1 MADLDFRTRNEFKKG
16 SRIRLIDEDPT
27 FLSFLILF
35 HFDDHPDVG
44 HSPLLDGTAERYLQ
58 DVIRREWQTPPGHT
72 PAPAA
77 PLSVNRCGARLPPPA
92 RRHRDH

>member
-58 DVIRREWQTPPGHT
+58 DVIR
-72 PAPAA
+72 AFYKM
-77 PLSVNRCGARLPPPA
+77 
-92 RRHRDH
+92 